1 MPCIGLALGGGGVR
15 GLAHIGVLRALERAG
30 VNADVICG
38 TSAGAI
44 IGASYAAGMPTEEMI
59 GIVRELRWT
68 QFMKPALRRN
78 SVLDTTVFD
87 AFLEK
92 VISARNFDE
101 LHCSYAAIA
110 CDSVTGE
117 RVVLAQGDPARA
129 ARASAAIRNV
139 LPPVEID
146 GRLLIDGINVDA
158 VPVAVTR
165 TLGADYVIAVDVGHH
180 RARQERELD
189 LRGEAD
195 RIISIVGNKRSAWD
209 FTRALDVI
217 AAGEAAT
224 EARLA
229 DITAD
234 LALRVPRQ
242 LPT

>member
-1 MPCIGLALGGGGVR
+1 MRIGLALGGGGVR

-44 IGASYAAGMPTEEMI
+44 IGASYAAGMPTEEMVE
-59 GIVRELRWT
+59 IVRELRWT

-87 AFLEK
+87 AFLDK
-92 VISARNFDE
+92 VIAARNFDE

-129 ARASAAIRNV
+129 ARASAAIRYV

-146 GRLLIDGINVDA
+146 GRLLIDGIHADA
-158 VPVAVTR
+158 VPVTVTR

-180 RARQERELD
+180 RDRKERELD
-189 LRGEAD
+189 LNGEAD
-195 RIISIVGNKRSAWD
+195 RVISIVGNKRSAWD
-209 FTRALDVI
+209 FTRSLEVI
-217 AAGEAAT
+217 AAGEAAA
-224 EARLA
+224 EAMLPEIRA
-229 DITAD
+229 DV
-234 LALRVPRQ
+234 ALQSPDQRPA
-242 LPT
+242 

>member
-1 MPCIGLALGGGGVR
+1 MRIGLALGGGGVR
-15 GLAHIGVLRALERAG
+15 GLAHIGVLGALERAG
-30 VNADVICG
+30 ISADVICG

-59 GIVRELRWT
+59 EIVRELRWT

-92 VISARNFDE
+92 VIAARNFDE

-146 GRLLIDGINVDA
+146 GRLLIDGIHADA
-158 VPVAVTR
+158 VPVTVAR

-180 RARQERELD
+180 RDRKERELD
-189 LRGEAD
+189 LSGEAD
-195 RIISIVGNKRSAWD
+195 RVISIVGNKRSAWD
-209 FTRALDVI
+209 FTRSLDVI
-217 AAGEAAT
+217 AAGEAAA
-224 EARLA
+224 EAMLPDIRA
-229 DITAD
+229 DV
-234 LALRVPRQ
+234 ALQSPDQRPA
-242 LPT
+242 